1 MASTNTSRN
10 LELLQQLLPGQA
22 FASLSDVAR
31 VRAGSIKTIQKEVA
45 EGRFPI
51 PTVKIGRRRLV
62 PILAL
67 AEYLDTLT
75 TPAPGPGRP
84 RSTKARV

>member
-1 MASTNTSRN
+1 MPSINTSRN

-31 VRAGSIKTIQKEVA
+31 LRAASVKTIQKEVA
-45 EGRFPI
+45 EGRFPAATI
-51 PTVKIGRRRLV
+51 KIGRRRLV
-62 PILAL
+62 PIISLAD
-67 AEYLDTLT
+67 YLDSLT